1 MAHTNDEI
9 DELNSLK
16 HAASERRSKR
26 ADSASDKRAASKKK
40 AASNKK
46 AAPTPPSGT
55 EEEDGG
61 QSPPPASESE
71 ELFDK
76 LTGQVETIFG
86 EIGEASRERPVLALV
101 SAFAVGVLVGHIF
114 SKRQG

>member
-26 ADSASDKRAASKKK
+26 ANAAPKEK
-40 AASNKK
+40 AAPTKK
-46 AAPTPPSGT
+46 AAPTSST
-55 EEEDGG
+55 ETREEDL
-61 QSPPPASESE
+61 QSSPPASESE

-76 LTGQVETIFG
+76 LSGQVETIFG

>member
-26 ADSASDKRAASKKK
+26 ADSASKKR

-46 AAPTPPSGT
+46 AAPTPPAGT

>member
-9 DELNSLK
+9 DELNNLK
-16 HAASERRSKR
+16 HAASERRTKR
-26 ADSASDKRAASKKK
+26 ANSASKKRAAS
-40 AASNKK
+40 NKR
-46 AAPTPPSGT
+46 AAPTPPAGT
-55 EEEDGG
+55 EEDGD

-71 ELFDK
+71 ELVDK

-86 EIGEASRERPVLALV
+86 EIGDASRERPVLALV
-101 SAFAVGVLVGHIF
+101 SAFAVGVLIGHIF

>member
-26 ADSASDKRAASKKK
+26 ADSASKKRAAPNQGATSI
-40 AASNKK
+40 
-46 AAPTPPSGT
+46 PPAGT
-55 EEEDGG
+55 EEDAS
-61 QSPPPASESE
+61 QSPPPESESE
-71 ELFDK
+71 ELVGK
-76 LTGQVETIFG
+76 LAGQVETIFG

-101 SAFAVGVLVGHIF
+101 SAFAVGVLIGHIF
-114 SKRQG
+114 SKKQG

>member
-26 ADSASDKRAASKKK
+26 ASFASKKEAASTKRAAS
-40 AASNKK
+40 NKR
-46 AAPTPPSGT
+46 AAPTPPAGT
-55 EEEDGG
+55 EEDGD

-71 ELFDK
+71 ELVDK
-76 LTGQVETIFG
+76 LAGQVETIFS

-101 SAFAVGVLVGHIF
+101 SAFAVGVLIGHIF

>member
-26 ADSASDKRAASKKK
+26 ATKPTANKRAAST
-40 AASNKK
+40 
-46 AAPTPPSGT
+46 APAGT
-55 EEEDGG
+55 EENGG
-61 QSPPPASESE
+61 QSPPSASESE
-71 ELFDK
+71 EMFDK
-76 LTGQVETIFG
+76 LAGQVETIFG

-101 SAFAVGVLVGHIF
+101 SAFAVGVLIGHIF
-114 SKRQG
+114 SKKQG

>member
-9 DELNSLK
+9 DELHSLK

-26 ADSASDKRAASKKK
+26 ADSASEKRAASKKT
-40 AASNKK
+40 AASKQS
-46 AAPTPPSGT
+46 AASTPLPET
-55 EEEDGG
+55 EEDGG

-71 ELFDK
+71 ELVDK

>member
-16 HAASERRSKR
+16 HAASERRGKR
-26 ADSASDKRAASKKK
+26 ANAASKEK
-40 AASNKK
+40 AAPNKK
-46 AAPTPPSGT
+46 AGPTPSTQTG
-55 EEEDGG
+55 EEDV

-76 LTGQVETIFG
+76 LSGQVETIFG

>member
-26 ADSASDKRAASKKK
+26 ASFASKKG
-40 AASNKK
+40 AASNKG
-46 AAPTPPSGT
+46 ATPTPPAGA
-55 EEEDGG
+55 EEDGD

-71 ELFDK
+71 ELVDK

-86 EIGEASRERPVLALV
+86 EIGDASRERPVLALV
-101 SAFAVGVLVGHIF
+101 SAFAVGILVGHLF
-114 SKRQG
+114 TKR

>member
-9 DELNSLK
+9 EELNSLK
-16 HAASERRSKR
+16 HAASERRAKR
-26 ADSASDKRAASKKK
+26 AKPASKKG
-40 AASNKK
+40 AAT
-46 AAPTPPSGT
+46 TPPAGNS
-55 EEEDGG
+55 EDDD

-71 ELFDK
+71 EFVHK

-101 SAFAVGVLVGHIF
+101 SAFAVGVLIGHIF

>member
-26 ADSASDKRAASKKK
+26 ATKPTANKRAAST
-40 AASNKK
+40 
-46 AAPTPPSGT
+46 APAGT
-55 EEEDGG
+55 EENGG
-61 QSPPPASESE
+61 QSPPSASESASESE
-71 ELFDK
+71 EMFDK
-76 LTGQVETIFG
+76 LAGQVETIFG

-101 SAFAVGVLVGHIF
+101 SAFAVGVLIGHIF
-114 SKRQG
+114 SKKQG

>member
-26 ADSASDKRAASKKK
+26 ADSASEKRAASKKT
-40 AASNKK
+40 AAS
-46 AAPTPPSGT
+46 TPPAGT
-55 EEEDGG
+55 EEDGG
-61 QSPPPASESE
+61 QSPPPASKSE
-71 ELFDK
+71 ELVDK

-101 SAFAVGVLVGHIF
+101 SAFAVGILIGHIF
-114 SKRQG
+114 SKKQG

>member
-26 ADSASDKRAASKKK
+26 ANSASKKRAASNKN
-40 AASNKK
+40 AAS
-46 AAPTPPSGT
+46 TPPAET
-55 EEEDGG
+55 EEDGG
-61 QSPPPASESE
+61 QSPPPTSKSE
-71 ELFDK
+71 ELVDK

-86 EIGEASRERPVLALV
+86 EIGEVSRERPVLALV
-101 SAFAVGVLVGHIF
+101 SAFAVGILIGHIF

>member
-1 MAHTNDEI
+1 MANTNDEI
-9 DELNSLK
+9 EELNSLK

-26 ADSASDKRAASKKK
+26 ANAASKKRAASKKT
-40 AASNKK
+40 
-46 AAPTPPSGT
+46 AAPTPPAGT
-55 EEEDGG
+55 EEDGG
-61 QSPPPASESE
+61 QSPPSESE

-76 LTGQVETIFG
+76 LSGQVETIFS

>member
-26 ADSASDKRAASKKK
+26 ADSASKKRAAPKKS
-40 AASNKK
+40 AAS
-46 AAPTPPSGT
+46 TPPAGP
-55 EEEDGG
+55 EDDGD
-61 QSPPPASESE
+61 QSPPPESKSE
-71 ELFDK
+71 ELVDK
-76 LTGQVETIFG
+76 LTSQVETIFG

>member
-16 HAASERRSKR
+16 HAASERRTKR
-26 ADSASDKRAASKKK
+26 ANSASEKR

-46 AAPTPPSGT
+46 AAPTPPAGT
-55 EEEDGG
+55 EEDDG

-71 ELFDK
+71 ELVDK
-76 LTGQVETIFG
+76 LAGQVETIFS

-101 SAFAVGVLVGHIF
+101 SAFAVGVLIGHIF

>member
-16 HAASERRSKR
+16 HAASERRTKR
-26 ADSASDKRAASKKK
+26 ANFASKER
-40 AASNKK
+40 AASNKT
-46 AAPTPPSGT
+46 AAPTPPAET
-55 EEEDGG
+55 EEDGD

-71 ELFDK
+71 ELVDK
-76 LTGQVETIFG
+76 LAGQVETIFS

-101 SAFAVGVLVGHIF
+101 SAFAVGVLIGHIF

>member
-16 HAASERRSKR
+16 HAASERRTKR
-26 ADSASDKRAASKKK
+26 ANSASKKRAAS
-40 AASNKK
+40 NKR
-46 AAPTPPSGT
+46 AAPTPVAGT
-55 EEEDGG
+55 EEDDG

-71 ELFDK
+71 ELVDK
-76 LTGQVETIFG
+76 LAGQVETIFS

-101 SAFAVGVLVGHIF
+101 SAFAVGVLIGHIF

>member
-26 ADSASDKRAASKKK
+26 ANSVSKKRAASKK
-40 AASNKK
+40 ST
-46 AAPTPPSGT
+46 APAPPDGT
-55 EEEDGG
+55 EEDGG

-76 LTGQVETIFG
+76 LTGQVETIFS

>member
-26 ADSASDKRAASKKK
+26 ADSASKNGAAPNKGAAS
-40 AASNKK
+40 
-46 AAPTPPSGT
+46 TPPAGT
-55 EEEDGG
+55 EEDAS
-61 QSPPPASESE
+61 QSPPPESESE
-71 ELFDK
+71 ELVGK
-76 LTGQVETIFG
+76 LAGQVETIFG

-101 SAFAVGVLVGHIF
+101 SAFAVGVLIGHIF
-114 SKRQG
+114 SKKQG

>member
-26 ADSASDKRAASKKK
+26 ASFASKKG
-40 AASNKK
+40 AASNKR
-46 AAPTPPSGT
+46 ATPIPPAGT
-55 EEEDGG
+55 EEDGG
-61 QSPPPASESE
+61 QSPLPASESE
-71 ELFDK
+71 ELIDK
-76 LTGQVETIFG
+76 LTGQVETIFS

-101 SAFAVGVLVGHIF
+101 SAFAVGVLIGHIF